1 MAERLPVFKQ
11 RGVQIDPYR
20 AADFS
25 PLLRESRN
33 VQQAQSRILE
43 RVIDYATKI
52 GQEEASQAGRQSV
65 TGVEEAKGVLAQAK
79 EKGGPRTIYDRAAYE
94 QANEVLSLE
103 LENQGRALFSGKVRQ
118 YKQDPNADPINF
130 LAETGDISLG
140 LDDLTSQLD
149 PKIRARVAAGLQR
162 TRDTAFLE
170 ISEIYNDRVAK
181 EVQAKA
187 IAGVSQRISD
197 FGRLGASGKVTA
209 ESELFLEINDL
220 RQYASAGQL
229 SPIDVERSII
239 NGIEQFHIER
249 LRKDFTKSP
258 NKAAFLK
265 SLQTDLGKGPVGD
278 LFDDKGNPIKV
289 DRLSRGIDPAKL
301 SALVNEFEADIRAQD
316 AQVRALRTEVKG
328 DITETMRILSFGSI
342 PEQAVVDD
350 IQRRV
355 SALGAGADEN
365 LVRQANY
372 LGVLRQ
378 QSIAF
383 SKMNQAQLGDWIRN
397 AEQQTAG
404 GANLEQAMLIDVAR
418 KAFTGLR
425 TDLEK
430 DPVSRMNRTGFAEVK
445 TLNFGVFAGATTK
458 EQFDAASAQF
468 TAQVKER
475 VGQSK
480 AFAATQG
487 LPVPKFLSNDEAAL
501 LSSTIE
507 NASIDGQIALIS
519 TINMAFG
526 KDTGLVMSEVS
537 KTSPEFAH
545 IGGLATVGA
554 NKATLVDALNG
565 IKLAKEGVKTFEG
578 PGDAATKKAQ
588 LADQL
593 GGAYLYAPRTRQAIV
608 KTADAIYLSRSIG
621 MDKTAF
627 DSDLY
632 KQAFQEAAGG
642 VMYKDGG
649 MRGGIIEHRG
659 IKVAI
664 PNTVRQEDFED
675 IIDEATL
682 EDFEAA
688 AGSIPKDEKGRSYT
702 IDRLRDAY
710 LVSMDNEKAIMFY
723 DNPTEKSSPVAFGIE
738 NGQELVIDL
747 RVLAERV
754 TTRQA
759 AAREKRRR
767 R

>member
-1 MAERLPVFKQ
+1 MAERLPVFRQ

-25 PLLRESRN
+25 PLLRETRN
-33 VQQAQSRILE
+33 VQQAQSRILD

-52 GQEEASQAGRQSV
+52 GQEEAAQAGRESV
-65 TGVEEAKGVLAQAK
+65 VGVEEAKGVLAQAK
-79 EKGGPRTIYDRAAYE
+79 EKGVPRTIYDRAAYE

-118 YKQDPNADPINF
+118 YKQDPSADPINF
-130 LAETGDISLG
+130 LADTGDISLG

-170 ISEIYNDRVAK
+170 ISEIYNDRVTK

-187 IAGVSQRISD
+187 IAGVSQRID
-197 FGRLGASGKVTA
+197 DIGRLGASGKITA

-220 RQYASAGQL
+220 RQFASAGQL
-229 SPIDVERSII
+229 SPVDVERSII
-239 NGIEQFHIER
+239 NGVEQFHIQR

-265 SLQTDLGKGPVGD
+265 SLQADLGKGPVGD
-278 LFDDKGNPIKV
+278 LFDDKGNPIKA
-289 DRLSRGIDPAKL
+289 DRMSRGIDPAKL
-301 SALVNEFEADIRAQD
+301 GALVNEFEAEIRAQD

-328 DITETMRILSFGSI
+328 DITETMRIFSLGAV
-342 PEQAVVDD
+342 PDQAVVDD

-397 AEQQTAG
+397 AEQQTAE
-404 GANLEQAMLIDVAR
+404 GANVEQAMLIDVAR

-445 TLNFGVFAGATTK
+445 TL
-458 EQFDAASAQF
+458 DF
-468 TAQVKER
+468 TRPPDELVANIKER
-475 VGQSK
+475 VSQSK
-480 AFAATQG
+480 SFAATQG
-487 LPVPKFLSNDEAAL
+487 LPTPKFLSNDEAAL
-501 LSSTIE
+501 MSSFLE
-507 NASIDGQIALIS
+507 NAPIDNQIAFLG
-519 TINMAFG
+519 TLNEGFG
-526 KDTGLVMSEVS
+526 KDTGLVMSEIS
-537 KTSPEFAH
+537 KFSPEFAH
-545 IGGLATVGA
+545 VGGLATVGA
-554 NKATLVDALNG
+554 NKTTLVDALNG

-593 GGAYLYAPRTRQAIV
+593 GGAYIYAPKTRQAIV
-608 KTADAIYLSRSIG
+608 KVADSIYLSRSIG
-621 MDKTAF
+621 MDKTVF

-632 KQAFQEAAGG
+632 AQAFQEAAGG
-642 VMYKDGG
+642 VMYKDGR

-659 IKVAI
+659 IKLAI
-664 PNTVRQEDFED
+664 PNTIKQDDFED
-675 IIDEATL
+675 IIDEATF

-688 AGSIPKDEKGRSYT
+688 AGSTPKDEKGRKYT
-702 IDRLRDAY
+702 VERLRDAF
-710 LVSMDNEKAIMFY
+710 LVSRDNKTAVMFY
-723 DNPTEKSSPVAFGIE
+723 DNPLDKSNPVAFGTE
-738 NGQELVIDL
+738 DGQQLVVDL
-747 RVLAERV
+747 SVLADRV
-754 TTRQA
+754 NQRKN
-759 AAREKRRR
+759 R
-767 R
+767 

>member
-1 MAERLPVFKQ
+1 MAERLPVFRQ

-25 PLLRESRN
+25 PLLRETRN
-33 VQQAQSRILE
+33 VQQAQTRILD

-52 GQEEASQAGRQSV
+52 GQEEAAQAGRESV
-65 TGVEEAKGVLAQAK
+65 VGVEEAKGVLAQAK

-140 LDDLTSQLD
+140 LDNLTSQLD

-170 ISEIYNDRVAK
+170 ISEIYNDRVTK

-187 IAGVSQRISD
+187 VAGVSQRID
-197 FGRLGASGKVTA
+197 DIGRLGASGKTTA
-209 ESELFLEINDL
+209 ESELFLEISDL
-220 RQYASAGQL
+220 RQFASAGQL

-239 NGIEQFHIER
+239 NGVEQFHIQR

-301 SALVNEFEADIRAQD
+301 GALVNEFEAEIRAQD

-328 DITETMRILSFGSI
+328 DITETMRIFSLGAV
-342 PEQAVVDD
+342 PDQAVVDD

-355 SALGAGADEN
+355 SALGPGADEN

-397 AEQQTAG
+397 AEQQTAE
-404 GANLEQAMLIDVAR
+404 GANVEQAMLIDVAR

-445 TLNFGVFAGATTK
+445 TLDFGVFAGANTQ

-487 LPVPKFLSNDEAAL
+487 LKEPKFLSSDEAAL

-507 NASIDGQIALIS
+507 NSTVNGQLALIR

-526 KDTGLVMSEVS
+526 KDTRLVMQEISQTSSELAHVS
-537 KTSPEFAH
+537 
-545 IGGLATVGA
+545 GLANAGA
-554 NKATLVDALNG
+554 SNKTMVDALNG
-565 IKLAKEGVKTFEG
+565 IRLAKEGVKPFEG
-578 PGDAATKKAQ
+578 AGDASLKKDI
-588 LADQL
+588 LAEQL

-621 MDKTAF
+621 MDKTVF
-627 DSDLY
+627 DADLY
-632 KQAFQEAAGG
+632 RQAFQESAGG
-642 VMYKDGG
+642 VMYKDGR

-659 IKVAI
+659 IKLAI
-664 PNTVRQEDFED
+664 PSTVPQDDFED

-688 AGSIPKDEKGRSYT
+688 AGSMPKDEKGRPYT
-702 IDRLRDAY
+702 LERLRDAY

-738 NGQELVIDL
+738 NGQPLVLDL
-747 RVLAERV
+747 RVLSSRV
-754 TTRQA
+754 IDR
-759 AAREKRRR
+759 KRR
-767 R
+767 

>member
-52 GQEEASQAGRQSV
+52 GEQEAAQSGRESV
-65 TGVEEAKGVLAQAK
+65 TGVEEAKSVLTKAK
-79 EKGGPRTIYDRAAYE
+79 EKGVPRTIYDRAAYD

-103 LENQGRALFSGKVRQ
+103 LENQGRAMFSEKVRQ
-118 YKQDPNADPINF
+118 YKQDPNADPIKF
-130 LAETGDISLG
+130 RAETGDIALG
-140 LDDLTSQLD
+140 LDNLTSQLD

-181 EVQAKA
+181 EVQSKA

-278 LFDDKGNPIKV
+278 LFDDKGNPIKA

-301 SALVNEFEADIRAQD
+301 NALVNEFEADIRAQN

-328 DITETMRILSFGSI
+328 DITETLRIFSLGAI
-342 PEQAVVDD
+342 PDPSVVSDL
-350 IQRRV
+350 QRRV
-355 SALGAGADEN
+355 AALGPGADKDI
-365 LVRQANY
+365 VRQVNY

-397 AEQQTAG
+397 AEQQTAS

-418 KAFTGLR
+418 KTFTGLR

-430 DPVSRMNRTGFAEVK
+430 DPVSRMNRTGFSEVK
-445 TLNFGVFAGATTK
+445 TL
-458 EQFDAASAQF
+458 DF
-468 TAQVKER
+468 TRPPDELVANIRER
-475 VGQSK
+475 VSQSK
-480 AFAATQG
+480 SFAATQG
-487 LPVPKFLSNDEAAL
+487 LPTPKFLSNDEASL
-501 LSSTIE
+501 MSSFLE
-507 NASIDGQIALIS
+507 NAPIDNQIAFLG
-519 TINMAFG
+519 TLNEGFG
-526 KDTGLVMSEVS
+526 KDTGLVMSEIS
-537 KTSPEFAH
+537 KFSPEFAH
-545 IGGLATVGA
+545 VGGLATVGA
-554 NKATLVDALNG
+554 NKTTLVDALNG
-565 IKLAKEGVKTFEG
+565 IKLSKEGVKTFEG

-593 GGAYLYAPRTRQAIV
+593 GGAYIYAPKTRQAIV
-608 KTADAIYLSRSIG
+608 KVADSIYLSRSVG
-621 MDKTAF
+621 MDKTVF

-632 KQAFQEAAGG
+632 AQAFQEAAGG
-642 VMYKDGG
+642 VMYKDGR

-659 IKVAI
+659 IKLAI
-664 PNTVRQEDFED
+664 PNTIRQDDFED
-675 IIDEATL
+675 IIDEATF

-688 AGSIPKDEKGRSYT
+688 AGSTPKDEKGRKYT
-702 IDRLRDAY
+702 VERLRDAF
-710 LVSMDNEKAIMFY
+710 LVSRDNKTAVMFY
-723 DNPTEKSSPVAFGIE
+723 DNPLDKSNPVAFGTE
-738 NGQELVIDL
+738 DGQQLVVDL
-747 RVLAERV
+747 SVLADRV
-754 TTRQA
+754 NQRKN
-759 AAREKRRR
+759 R
-767 R
+767 